1 MNGFWLYPS
10 AWRAGV
16 AGLLSVCYLSVWRAG
31 VAGLLSVWYLSA
43 WRAGV
48 AGLLSVCTCLCG
60 ELGWLAGLLVAGMV
74 RLAGPLAAFF
84 ISSWV
89 VFSCSTIFSRSSW
102 FTCNFLI

>member
-1 MNGFWLYPS
+1 MDFGCTRLRGELGWL
-10 AWRAGV
+10 AF
-16 AGLLSVCYLSVWRAG
+16 C
-31 VAGLLSVWYLSA
+31 LSA
-43 WRAGV
+43 
-48 AGLLSVCTCLCG
+48 TCLCG
-60 ELGWLAGLLVAGMV
+60 ELGWLACCLSGTFLRGELGWLVCCLCGTCLCGELGWMAGLLVAGMV